1 LNFRFHDQLLHL
13 AGNQRLILLY
23 GTLVKELHVFRRRGL
38 LEEGSMRVSNEEH
51 RRVVAALAQG
61 DPVRS
66 GSFMRCHVLAAKQRL
81 IGAIEVEAA
90 GAMPV
95 R

>member
-1 LNFRFHDQLLHL
+1 L
-13 AGNQRLILLY
+13 
-23 GTLVKELHVFRRRGL
+23 
-38 LEEGSMRVSNEEH
+38 
-51 RRVVAALAQG
+51 
-61 DPVRS
+61 RS